1 MHRFIIATCLAIAV
15 LSGSSAF
22 WMKAKSA
29 LGQHL
34 LNQAWDNASRTG
46 EVHKAWPWAD
56 TWPVARLTVAK
67 TNQSLVVLEGT
78 SGEAMAFGPG
88 RVAESSQT
96 AFDGSFAIA
105 GHRDSHMSFLQDVQ
119 IGDVFILESLDKA
132 KTEYTVVEQH
142 ILNAETQ
149 PLSIPQNLHAL
160 VLITCYPFNALQTGG
175 PLRYVVIA
183 QPLTEMNNHT
193 RHPVVIQAD
202 GDFEL
207 ERPEKIAITQKWI

>member
-1 MHRFIIATCLAIAV
+1 MHRLIIVACLAIAV

-29 LGQHL
+29 VGQHL
-34 LNQAWDNASRTG
+34 LNQAWNQASRTG
-46 EVHKAWPWAD
+46 TAHKAWPWAD

-67 TNQSLVVLEGT
+67 TNKSLVVLEGT

-88 RVAESSQT
+88 RVSESSLT
-96 AFDGSFAIA
+96 ANKGSFAVA

-119 IGDVFILESLDKA
+119 IGDVFILESLDSA
-132 KTEYTVVEQH
+132 KTGYTVLEQH
-142 ILNAETQ
+142 IINAETQ
-149 PLSIPQNLHAL
+149 PFSVPQDLHAL

-183 QPLTEMNNHT
+183 QPLPSNDTELDIG
-193 RHPVVIQAD
+193 V
-202 GDFEL
+202 
-207 ERPEKIAITQKWI
+207 ERGSAQVLI

>member
-1 MHRFIIATCLAIAV
+1 MHRFIVVICLTIAV
-15 LSGSSAF
+15 LSGSGAF
-22 WMKAKSA
+22 WMKAKSV

-34 LNQAWDNASRTG
+34 LDQAWNNTSRTG

-56 TWPVARLTVAK
+56 TWPVARLTVAQ

-88 RVAESSQT
+88 RVAESSLT
-96 AFDGSFAIA
+96 AKQGSFAIA

-119 IGDVFILESLDKA
+119 KGDVFVLESMDSE

-142 ILNAETQ
+142 ILNSETQ
-149 PLSIPQNLHAL
+149 PLSVPQHLHAL

-183 QPLTEMNNHT
+183 QPS
-193 RHPVVIQAD
+193 
-202 GDFEL
+202 
-207 ERPEKIAITQKWI
+207 ITSI